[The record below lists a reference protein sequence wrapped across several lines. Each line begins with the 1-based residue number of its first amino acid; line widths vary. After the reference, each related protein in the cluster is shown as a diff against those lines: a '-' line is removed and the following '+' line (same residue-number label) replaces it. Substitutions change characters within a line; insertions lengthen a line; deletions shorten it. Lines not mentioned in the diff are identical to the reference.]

1 MEERFQEWLSRR
13 NAGWYLL
20 SEKQMEWYVNEWL
33 NEIEENRKEEE

>member
-1 MEERFQEWLSRR
+1 MEERFQEWLSQR

-33 NEIEENRKEEE
+33 NEIEKNRKEEE